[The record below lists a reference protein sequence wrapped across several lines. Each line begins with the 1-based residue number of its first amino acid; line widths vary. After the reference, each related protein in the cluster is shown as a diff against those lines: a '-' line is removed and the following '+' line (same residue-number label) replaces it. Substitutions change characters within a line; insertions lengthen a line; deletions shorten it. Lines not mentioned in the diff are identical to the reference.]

1 MLTQL
6 AITWV
11 VNGLSLW
18 LISKLPLGVTLDGF
32 GTALWTALTL
42 GLLNALLRPILFVL
56 SLPLTILTLGL
67 FTFVINAI
75 IFGLAASLVEGFR
88 LKNWLSALVGPIALG
103 LINSILFQVLQ
114 TPTTR

>member
-32 GTALWTALTL
+32 GTALWTALAL

-88 LKNWLSALVGPIALG
+88 LKNWLSALVSPIALG

-114 TPTTR
+114 TPATR